1 MSTKPKEDPR
11 KDPEWYYRNRKKL
24 DVEIAEKI
32 RSGKATRMT
41 PEILAARLAESK
53 QTTPVTIRMAA
64 RDIQMAREQAE
75 RKGLPYQ
82 TYLKSVLHQ
91 ALEAAR

>member
-1 MSTKPKEDPR
+1 MSKKQQEDPR
-11 KDPEWYYRNRKKL
+11 SDPEWYYRNRKMLGKQAA
-24 DVEIAEKI
+24 EII
-32 RSGKATRMT
+32 RSGKATVLTR
-41 PEILAARLAESK
+41 EKLAARLAASK
-53 QTTPVTIRMAA
+53 ETKSVTIRLAA
-64 RDIQMAREQAE
+64 RDIELAKEQAE